1 MGAVSNR
8 NTKKDNKMNYREFG
22 TTGLMVSEVGFGA
35 WAIGGP
41 VMAGNIPIGW
51 GDVDDATS
59 VRALQEAFDQG
70 ITFYDT
76 ADFYGLGHSE
86 KLIGEVFGNR
96 EDVVIAT
103 KVGHRLRDDGTI
115 WMDYSAEHILA
126 SCEGS
131 LRRLRRDVLDL
142 YQLHTARVSD
152 LEQGECVEAM
162 ERLRREGKIR
172 NWALSLN
179 TFDPHPEADY
189 MLERNLGDGFQLVL
203 NIINQESVG
212 ILDRARKQGKGI
224 IARMPLQFGV
234 LTGKFDK
241 ETRFAPD
248 DHRSFRLTP
257 EILSDTLDALEPV
270 WPLAEKYG
278 ISKTGLSMSFILSFA
293 AVSTVIPGIRT
304 PEQARQNA
312 GGIVKLSD
320 EDRDAIVALYE
331 RTFRPL
337 LKRQK

>member
-1 MGAVSNR
+1 M
-8 NTKKDNKMNYREFG
+8 KYREFG
-22 TTGLMVSEVGFGA
+22 TTGMMVSEVGFGA

-41 VMAGNIPIGW
+41 VMAGDIPIGW

-59 VRALQEAFDQG
+59 VRALKEAFDQG

-115 WMDYSAEHILA
+115 WTDYSAEHILA

-131 LRRLRRDVLDL
+131 LRRLKRDTIDL
-142 YQLHTARVSD
+142 YQLHTARLSD

-162 ERLRREGKIR
+162 ERLRREGKVR
-172 NWALSLN
+172 HWGLSLN
-179 TFDPHPEADY
+179 TFEPYPEADY
-189 MLERNLGDGFQLVL
+189 MLEHDLGDGFQLVL

-212 ILDRARKQGKGI
+212 ILDRAQKQGKGVI
-224 IARMPLQFGV
+224 VRMPLQFGV
-234 LTGKFDK
+234 LTGKFTK

-248 DHRSFRLTP
+248 DHRIFRLTP

-270 WPLAEKYG
+270 WPLAEKHG
-278 ISKTGLSMSFILSFA
+278 LSKTELSMSFILSFD
-293 AVSTVIPGIRT
+293 AVSTVIPGIKT
-304 PEQARQNA
+304 PEQARRNTR
-312 GGIVKLSD
+312 GIVRLPD
-320 EDRDAIVALYE
+320 EDRDLIVSMYE
-331 RTFRPL
+331 ETFRPL
-337 LKRQK
+337 LMRQK